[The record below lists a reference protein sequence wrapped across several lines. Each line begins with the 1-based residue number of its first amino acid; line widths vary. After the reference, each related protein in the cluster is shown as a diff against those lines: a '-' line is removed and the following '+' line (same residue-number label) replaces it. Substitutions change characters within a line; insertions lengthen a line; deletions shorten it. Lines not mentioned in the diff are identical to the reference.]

1 MVKYST
7 ATREG
12 LAVVGALRT
21 LLNEFYIRVY
31 SGTIPASADSS
42 LGQAVL
48 MLEVSVGGMGDPL
61 TLEPSAPGG
70 LLTKSAAENWTGN
83 VLVGGTP
90 SFFRIEK
97 DTDTGNQSTTE
108 IRIQGSCG
116 PLGSDL
122 MLTALPLVA
131 ATPQAFELFQMAI
144 PEQ

>member
-7 ATREG
+7 AIREG
-12 LAVVGALRT
+12 LAIVGPMRT
-21 LLNEFYIRVY
+21 LLDAFYIRVY
-31 SGTIPASADSS
+31 SGTIPASADAS
-42 LGQAVL
+42 LASAVL

-61 TLEPSAPGG
+61 TLEPTAPGG
-70 LLTKSAAENWTGN
+70 LLTKSASENWTGN
-83 VLVGGTP
+83 VIVGGTP

-116 PLGSDL
+116 SLGNDL
-122 MLTALPLVA
+122 VITALPLVES
-131 ATPQAFELFQMAI
+131 TPQAFELFQMAI